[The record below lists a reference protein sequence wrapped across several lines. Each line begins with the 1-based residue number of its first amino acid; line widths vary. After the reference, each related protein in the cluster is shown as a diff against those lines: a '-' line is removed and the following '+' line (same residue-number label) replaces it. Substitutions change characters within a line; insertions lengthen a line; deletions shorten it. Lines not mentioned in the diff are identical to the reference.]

1 MREGTERVGH
11 LQRGQELHLGLGCSH
26 GGVLGLCPGLHGG
39 WAAARRGVHWGPA
52 NSAAGLGF
60 PLALPAGGARLPPH
74 PPCPGLPFNLFAE
87 SSRLPARPRAA
98 SIYLVS
104 SLRPASFLTY
114 MSKYGRQEALIWW
127 QARGPGLASEL
138 DIGGSRVVR
147 LGRGNARASR
157 YRPGAFFWLPPC
169 PSLGASL
176 CGVVSTV
183 FLARSPPLLLAV
195 PATVAGN
202 PRTLRPYMAKPL

>member
-1 MREGTERVGH
+1 MREGSERVGH

-39 WAAARRGVHWGPA
+39 WAAARRGVHWGPV

-114 MSKYGRQEALIWW
+114 MSKYGRQEALIWR

-147 LGRGNARASR
+147 LGSGNARASR
-157 YRPGAFFWLPPC
+157 YRPGAFFLAPTGPVPWREPLRC
-169 PSLGASL
+169 GLHCFL
-176 CGVVSTV
+176 CEV
-183 FLARSPPLLLAV
+183 PPLLLAV
-195 PATVAGN
+195 PATVAGS